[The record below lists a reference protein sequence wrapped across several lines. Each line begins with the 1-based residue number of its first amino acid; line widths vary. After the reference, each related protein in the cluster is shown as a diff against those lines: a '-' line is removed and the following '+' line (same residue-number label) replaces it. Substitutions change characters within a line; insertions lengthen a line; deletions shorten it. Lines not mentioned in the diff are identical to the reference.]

1 MLHDIFD
8 ETCKRETRIG
18 NNCSVHTNKR
28 VIAHGH
34 KPWFNDECIK
44 LYNRYKYALRQFN
57 YNRSNLNRLK
67 LSEAKNKYKL
77 LEKTLRSPYMIQ
89 EGNIIG
95 ALRKNNPKAFYNK
108 FSKLKKGQKCD
119 LTIEDVINHFKDL
132 AGSTRDNT
140 QETDDS
146 TNQDNQTLYEE
157 LDSPITKHEILY
169 VLSNAKRNKSPGMDG
184 LLYEFFVECKYIM
197 IPILCILFNVIL
209 DSGNFPE
216 NWCNG
221 TIIPVFKKG
230 DKNDVNNYRGITLM
244 SHLSKLFTTILNN
257 RLLNVSSTYNII
269 SDAQFGFKARFR
281 HSGCYF
287 CSPKSYNY
295 YTWQ

>member
-1 MLHDIFD
+1 MNVLNYTTGI
-8 ETCKRETRIG
+8 
-18 NNCSVHTNKR
+18 
-28 VIAHGH
+28 
-34 KPWFNDECIK
+34 
-44 LYNRYKYALRQFN
+44 FN

-77 LEKTLRSPYMIQ
+77 LQTKLRSSYMMQ
-89 EGNIIG
+89 EGNMIG
-95 ALRKNNPKAFYNK
+95 ALRKNNPKAFYKK
-108 FSKLKKGQKCD
+108 FSKLKKGPKCD
-119 LTIEDVINHFKDL
+119 LTIEDFINHFKDL

-146 TNQDNQTLYEE
+146 TNQDNQALYEE
-157 LDSPITKHEILY
+157 LDSPITEHEILY
-169 VLSNAKRNKSPGMDG
+169 VLSNAKRNKSPGIDG
-184 LLYEFFVECKYIM
+184 LLYEFFVECKDIM

-209 DSGNFPE
+209 DSGIFPE

-230 DKNDVNNYRGITLM
+230 VKNDVNNYRGITLM

-269 SDAQFGFKARFR
+269 SDAQFGFKPGFSTVGAIFALQSLITITLGSKKRLYWAFIDY
-281 HSGCYF
+281 S
-287 CSPKSYNY
+287 KA
-295 YTWQ
+295 